1 MYADDGTFHSS
12 DVSIKSIELSVQH
25 DLTIVDKWCTLNNTA
40 INPSKTVCMT
50 IGPQR
55 KLSKLIELSLSVQ
68 GITLQSVET
77 HRLLAVH
84 LDKNLTWNIHIDK
97 LCKQVNIKINLLK
110 RISHFFL
117 TLYMKKVFYAV
128 YFSSIMEYAC
138 IVWGIGNKTNSN
150 RIIKLQKR
158 AARIIVIKKPFKT
171 SSKLC
176 LMN

>member
-1 MYADDGTFHSS
+1 MYAYDGTLQSS
-12 DVSIKSIELSVQH
+12 DVSIKHIEPNVQH
-25 DLTIVDKWCTLNNTA
+25 DLTIVDKCCTLNNMA
-40 INPSKTVCMT
+40 IDPSKTVCMT

-77 HRLLAVH
+77 HRLLGVH

-110 RISHFFL
+110 RISHFL
-117 TLYMKKVFYAV
+117 TLDMKKVFYTG
-128 YFSSIMEYAC
+128 YISSIIEYAC

-150 RIIKLQKR
+150 RIIKLQNVLQDLYLNKL
-158 AARIIVIKKPFKT
+158 
-171 SSKLC
+171 SKHHLNLY